1 MANRV
6 GDAKYGEGIPVT
18 DYRIG
23 GQGELIVSQ
32 LHGDGY
38 EQAIRRNMYFST
50 SIARATS
57 LGSTTMVGH
66 ILWNPP
72 DSGVN
77 AALRRWSSSVHVTSA
92 TLTGILLGGSYQ
104 ATQPTAVTSTDR
116 SGSSYLTFSGA
127 TNQLLRTGKVMAYA
141 SATLLFAPLALWL
154 LHHNTAAIAATGVDV
169 LGDDMDSAF
178 VIPPGGI
185 LCMMAQGAAAA
196 AAAHTSSFMWEEIP
210 LVGVP

>member
-1 MANRV
+1 MPNRV
-6 GDAKYGEGIPVT
+6 GDAKYGEGIPVA
-18 DYRIG
+18 DQRIG

-38 EQAIRRNMYFST
+38 EQAIRRNTYFST

-57 LGSTTMVGH
+57 LGSATMVGH

-77 AALRRWSSSVHVTSA
+77 CALGRWSSSIHVTSA
-92 TLTGILLGGSYQ
+92 TCTGILLGSGYQ
-104 ATQPTAVTSTDR
+104 STQPTAVTAVDR
-116 SGSSYLTFSGA
+116 TGSSYLTVTGA
-127 TNQLLRTGKVMAYA
+127 TNQIYRTGKVQAYS
-141 SATLLFAPLALWL
+141 SATLLFAPLAIWL
-154 LHHNTAAIAATGVDV
+154 LHHNTAAIATTGVDV
-169 LGDDMDSAF
+169 LGDDLGASF
-178 VIPPGGI
+178 IIPPGGI

-196 AAAHTSSFMWEEIP
+196 AAAHTSSFLWEEVP